1 MAKKFATLRAAMP
14 AEDRALAQK
23 KTKLLIQQ
31 VRLRQLK
38 ELRQNREVSQA
49 ALAEM
54 LSSTQAS
61 VSKIESRDDFYLS
74 TLREYIEAL
83 GGELEIL
90 ARFPEGAVSLGD
102 MNVAKPISASPRR
115 QDEPSLNANS
125 ISQRRLS
132 RIDLGRK

>member
-1 MAKKFATLRAAMP
+1 MAKKFATLRAAML
-14 AEDRALAQK
+14 AEDRVLAQK
-23 KTKLLIQQ
+23 KTKLLFQQ

-49 ALAEM
+49 TLAEM
-54 LSSTQAS
+54 LRSTQAS

-90 ARFPEGAVSLGD
+90 ARFPEGTVSLGD
-102 MNVAKPISASPRR
+102 LTSAKPTTAKAAR
-115 QDEPSLNANS
+115 AK
-125 ISQRRLS
+125 
-132 RIDLGRK
+132 GA